1 MKVKRN
7 PKPMTVIAEPQPGD
21 PMWLRKRLKEISDF
35 ERRSK
40 KVVLIVR

>member
-1 MKVKRN
+1 MKQRL
-7 PKPMTVIAEPQPGD
+7 KPMTVIADPKPGD
-21 PMWLRKRLKEISDF
+21 PIWLRKRLKEISDF